1 MKKKLFISL
10 ASTAALFFTG
20 CGNDAG
26 PNSAREQS
34 STAREIPNLREG
46 DFWDGFQS
54 DFKAQFHS
62 DDEERLIRTA
72 DGVAFTGEITTRIAA
87 GALSSRASYLAG
99 KQDGDSFI
107 WYESGALNSKTHFRE
122 GIQEGIEIIW
132 AEDGQELSRKYYID
146 GIEDLSKSKDKED
159 GEDVIWG
166 QSAAV
171 KALAKWTG
179 NGNEFGEKFA
189 GDPSR
194 DGTLFIRETEELYT
208 GTVTALDDS
217 GKKEAELNFKEGK
230 WDGAITKWDLE
241 GNIWEK
247 GEFTGGNLIGFEIK
261 EGKPF
266 DPNQIIESSPFGN

>member
-1 MKKKLFISL
+1 MS
-10 ASTAALFFTG
+10 SVALFFTG

-26 PNSAREQS
+26 PNSAKEQS
-34 STAREIPNLREG
+34 GTAREMPNLRKG

-54 DFKAQFHS
+54 DFKAKFHT
-62 DDEERLIRTA
+62 DDEELLIRTS
-72 DGVAFTGEITTRIAA
+72 DEIAFTGEITTRIAA
-87 GALSSRASYLAG
+87 GALASRESYLSG
-99 KQDGDSFI
+99 QLHGTSFV
-107 WYESGALNSKTHFRE
+107 WHESGTLKSKTHY
-122 GIQEGIEIIW
+122 QEGIKNGLEIMW
-132 AEDGQELSRKYYID
+132 DAEGQELSRKHYVD
-146 GIEDLSKSKDKED
+146 GLEDITKSQDQE
-159 GEDVIWG
+159 EEEVWG
-166 QSAAV
+166 QSAAS

-194 DGTLFIRETEELYT
+194 DGTVFIRETEELYT
-208 GTVTALDDS
+208 GTITALDDS

-247 GEFTGGNLIGFEIK
+247 GEFASGKLIGFEIK

-266 DPNQIIESSPFGN
+266 DPNQIIELSPFGN

>member
-1 MKKKLFISL
+1 VKKHLIIGLIS
-10 ASTAALFFTG
+10 SAALFFTG

-26 PNSAREQS
+26 PNSAKEQS
-34 STAREIPNLREG
+34 GTAREMPNLRDG

-54 DFKAQFHS
+54 DFKAKFHT
-62 DDEERLIRTA
+62 DDEERLIRTEN
-72 DGVAFTGEITTRIAA
+72 DTPFTGELTKRIDA
-87 GALSSRASYLAG
+87 GALAARENYLSG
-99 KQDGDSFI
+99 QLHGDSFA
-107 WYESGALNSKTHFRE
+107 WHESGTLKSKTHY
-122 GIQEGIEIIW
+122 QEGLKNGLEIIW
-132 AEDGQELSRKYYID
+132 DAEGLELSRKHYID
-146 GIEDLSKSKDKED
+146 GLEDITKSQED
-159 GEDVIWG
+159 EDEDEVWG
-166 QSAAV
+166 QSAAS

-208 GTVTALDDS
+208 GTITALDDS

-247 GEFTGGNLIGFEIK
+247 GEFTAGKLIGFEIK

>member
-1 MKKKLFISL
+1 MKNKLFISL
-10 ASTAALFFTG
+10 ASTAALLFTG
-20 CGNDAG
+20 CGNDSG
-26 PNSAREQS
+26 PNSAKEQS
-34 STAREIPNLREG
+34 GIAREIPNLREG

-54 DFKAQFHS
+54 DFKVEFRT
-62 DDEERLIRTA
+62 DDEECLIRTA

-99 KQDGDSFI
+99 KRDGNSFI
-107 WYESGALNSKTHFRE
+107 WYESGALNSNTHFRE
-122 GIQEGIEIIW
+122 GIKEGLEIIW
-132 AEDGQELSRKYYID
+132 TEDGQELSRKYYID

-159 GEDVIWG
+159 GEDVVWG
-166 QSAAV
+166 QSAAT

-179 NGNEFGEKFA
+179 KGNELGEKFA
-189 GDPSR
+189 GNPSR

-208 GTVTALDDS
+208 GTITALDDS
-217 GKKEAELNFKEGK
+217 GKKEAELNFKEGR

-247 GEFTGGNLIGFEIK
+247 GEFTAGKLIGFEIK
-261 EGKPF
+261 GGKPF

>member
-1 MKKKLFISL
+1 MKNKLFISL
-10 ASTAALFFTG
+10 ASTAALLFTG
-20 CGNDAG
+20 CGNDSG
-26 PNSAREQS
+26 PNSAKEQS
-34 STAREIPNLREG
+34 GIAREIPNLREG

-54 DFKAQFHS
+54 DFKAEFRT
-62 DDEERLIRTA
+62 DDEECLIRTA

-99 KQDGDSFI
+99 KQDGNSFI
-107 WYESGALNSKTHFRE
+107 WYESGVLNSNTHFRE
-122 GIQEGIEIIW
+122 GIKEGLEIIW
-132 AEDGQELSRKYYID
+132 TEDGQELSRKYYID

-159 GEDVIWG
+159 GEDVVWG
-166 QSAAV
+166 QSPAT

-179 NGNEFGEKFA
+179 KGNELGEKFA
-189 GDPSR
+189 GNPSR

-208 GTVTALDDS
+208 GTITALDDS
-217 GKKEAELNFKEGK
+217 GKKEAELNFKEGR

-247 GEFTGGNLIGFEIK
+247 GEFTAGKLIGFEIK
-261 EGKPF
+261 GGKPF